1 MLIKMKRFSSI
12 LAAVLLAVSAVS
24 CGKDTDSDPDP
35 DDNPVKE
42 PVSLSGDVQ
51 GVWESGSVIE
61 VTGHINVPEGQ
72 TLTVEEGVEVI
83 FSEKGAGANHAPIEF
98 TVNGN
103 LYVRGSAEKPVL
115 FSVAEELRTDS
126 NIFNEDAM
134 WGGIVATES
143 CEELLIDHAIIEYTG
158 GQVIEG
164 SPAATNGIYTA
175 GDDAYPQITLTR
187 MDGRYVITDNVIR
200 NGWSDGIYV
209 IGGNVIISGNTFAAN
224 GYDGAEAVNAK
235 AGSVVDVAGNVM
247 FSPNTNGLKL
257 SSSGQ
262 SVERHQAKI
271 TAYNNTV
278 INAGWRRDG
287 EKGGSIY
294 VEKNALVTVVNNLMV
309 NCKFRAMTPKYTSP
323 DDPEKGYDDDSVID
337 YNYYASGSQKSSIVF
352 DEESGVAFAWQ
363 GYNYD
368 HSSYSPEVDLHSTL
382 AVEADGKD
390 PLFVN
395 FDINSV
401 SLTEYVYDA
410 SWDFHLKEGSPAL
423 VSTAASVEPYFA
435 VNGLTVGSE
444 TYLSPALKPYCGAF
458 GK

>member
-1 MLIKMKRFSSI
+1 MKRITTI
-12 LAAVLLAVSAVS
+12 LAAAMLAVAAVS
-24 CGKDTDSDPDP
+24 CAKNIDDSGESG
-35 DDNPVKE
+35 KE
-42 PVSLSGDVQ
+42 PVSISGKVQ

-61 VTGHINVPEGQ
+61 VTDHINIPEGQ
-72 TLTVEEGVEVI
+72 SLTIEEGVQVI

-103 LYVRGSAEKPVL
+103 LYVKGSAEKPVL
-115 FSVAEELRTDS
+115 FSVAEELRKDS

-143 CEELLIDHAIIEYTG
+143 CEEMLISHAIIEYTG

-224 GYDGAEAVNAK
+224 GYDGAEAVNVK
-235 AGSVVDVAGNVM
+235 AGSVVDVAGNIM
-247 FSPNTNGLKL
+247 FSPNTNGLKF

-262 SVERHQAKI
+262 SVERHQAKVA
-271 TAYNNTV
+271 AYNNTV

-287 EKGGSIY
+287 EKGGCIY
-294 VEKNALVTVVNNLMV
+294 AEKNALVTVVSNLLV
-309 NCKFRAMTPKYTSP
+309 NCKFRAMTPKYTTP
-323 DDPEKGYDDDSVID
+323 DNPEKGYDDDSVID
-337 YNYYASGSQKSSIVF
+337 YNYYASGSQKSSVVF
-352 DEESGVAFAWQ
+352 DEESGVAFSWQ
-363 GYNYD
+363 GYNYE
-368 HSSYSPEVDLHSTL
+368 HSNYNPAVDTHSIVAL
-382 AVEADGKD
+382 ESDGKD
-390 PLFVN
+390 PLFAS
-395 FDINSV
+395 FDINGV
-401 SLTEYVYDA
+401 ALTEYVYDQ

-423 VSTAASVEPYFA
+423 VSTAASVEPFFA
-435 VNGLTVGSE
+435 EKGLTVGSE
-444 TYLSPALKPYCGAF
+444 TYRSPALKPYYGAL